1 MVIDMG
7 FLVEVFKFI
16 IYSLIIVYISKAVL
30 VKLLRK
36 LAEILDLS
44 PKAVRKYCRS
54 CNFNARTFNSIFLI
68 YSGANSELV
77 YII

>member
-1 MVIDMG
+1 ME
-7 FLVEVFKFI
+7 FLVEIFKFI
-16 IYSLIIVYISKAVL
+16 IYSLIIVYISKAIL

-44 PKAVRKYCRS
+44 PKAVRKHRRF
-54 CNFNARTFNSIFLI
+54 CNFDARTFDSIFLI
-68 YSGANSELV
+68 ASGTNSELV